1 MKQGKIITGILTIA
15 NIILVVLCLVFFLQA
30 DRKEPEFEFHETE
43 TVYREGM
50 DVAKLL
56 EGITA
61 YDDADGDISNR
72 IVLEKIIEN
81 EKEDNVVVYY
91 AVSDKTGNVAKCSRV
106 FPAVLL
112 ADSQKDANSDE
123 QAAELLMEAGVSAEL
138 DDEEKKAEQTVDVEA
153 VTETESEE
161 NAEAAAT
168 PTPTASP
175 TSTATP
181 TPTPEQET
189 VQEQEPAVQQPAAP
203 AVNPAAPVLTLNTTQ
218 IVVQRGV
225 NPPWVNSI
233 SVLKDD
239 KDSYETLFQNIQI
252 SKFNVNEPGNYPVTL
267 YTEDSD
273 GNRSATV
280 SVTIVV
286 K

>member
-1 MKQGKIITGILTIA
+1 MKQGEIITGILTIA

-112 ADSQKDANSDE
+112 ADSQKDNGSDE
-123 QAAELLMEAGVSAEL
+123 QNAEMLMEAGVSAEL
-138 DDEEKKAEQTVDVEA
+138 DDKEKKVEQPDVEA
-153 VTETESEE
+153 VTEIEE
-161 NAEAAAT
+161 NAEV
-168 PTPTASP
+168 
-175 TSTATP
+175 TATP
-181 TPTPEQET
+181 TPTLTASPTPTATPIPTPEQEAL
-189 VQEQEPAVQQPAAP
+189 QEQEPVVQPPAAP

-239 KDSYETLFQNIQI
+239 KDSYETLFHNIQI
-252 SKFNVNEPGNYPVTL
+252 SKFNVNEPGSYPVTL

-273 GNRSATV
+273 GNRSATA
-280 SVTIVV
+280 SVTVVV

>member
-61 YDDADGDISNR
+61 YDNADGDISNR

-112 ADSQKDANSDE
+112 ADSQKDNGSDE
-123 QAAELLMEAGVSAEL
+123 QNAEMLMEAGVSAEL
-138 DDEEKKAEQTVDVEA
+138 DDKEKKVEQPDVEA
-153 VTETESEE
+153 VTEIEE
-161 NAEAAAT
+161 NAEVTATPT

-175 TSTATP
+175 TPTATP
-181 TPTPEQET
+181 IPTPEQEAL
-189 VQEQEPAVQQPAAP
+189 QEQEPMVQPPAAP

-239 KDSYETLFQNIQI
+239 KDSYETLFHNIQI
-252 SKFNVNEPGNYPVTL
+252 SKFNVNEPGSYPVTL

-273 GNRSATV
+273 GNRSATA
-280 SVTIVV
+280 SVTVVV

>member
-112 ADSQKDANSDE
+112 ADSQKDNGSDE
-123 QAAELLMEAGVSAEL
+123 QNAEMIMEAGVSAEL
-138 DDEEKKAEQTVDVEA
+138 DDKEKKVEQPDVEA
-153 VTETESEE
+153 VTEIEE
-161 NAEAAAT
+161 NAEVTARPT

-175 TSTATP
+175 TPTATP
-181 TPTPEQET
+181 IPTPEQEAL
-189 VQEQEPAVQQPAAP
+189 QEQEPVVQPPAAP

-239 KDSYETLFQNIQI
+239 KDSYETLFHNIQI
-252 SKFNVNEPGNYPVTL
+252 SKFNVNEPGSYPVTL

-273 GNRSATV
+273 GNRSATA
-280 SVTIVV
+280 SVTVVV

>member
-1 MKQGKIITGILTIA
+1 MKQGKIITGILTVA
-15 NIILVVLCLVFFLQA
+15 NIILIVLCFVFFLQA

-112 ADSQKDANSDE
+112 ADSQKDNDSDE
-123 QAAELLMEAGVSAEL
+123 QNAELLMEAGVSAEL
-138 DDEEKKAEQTVDVEA
+138 DDKEKRVEQPDAEA
-153 VTETESEE
+153 VTEPEIEE
-161 NAEAAAT
+161 NAETATT

-175 TSTATP
+175 TPTATP
-181 TPTPEQET
+181 IPAPEQEA
-189 VQEQEPAVQQPAAP
+189 VQEQEPVVQPSTAP
-203 AVNPAAPVLTLNTTQ
+203 AVNTAAPVLTLNTTQ

-239 KDSYETLFQNIQI
+239 KDSYETLFHNIQI
-252 SKFNVNEPGNYPVTL
+252 SKFNVNEPGSYPVTL

-273 GNRSATV
+273 GNRSATA

>member
-112 ADSQKDANSDE
+112 ADSQKDNGSDE
-123 QAAELLMEAGVSAEL
+123 QNAEMLMEAGVSAEL
-138 DDEEKKAEQTVDVEA
+138 DDKEKKVEQPDVEA
-153 VTETESEE
+153 VTEIEE
-161 NAEAAAT
+161 NAEVTATPT

-175 TSTATP
+175 TPTATP
-181 TPTPEQET
+181 IPTPEQEAL
-189 VQEQEPAVQQPAAP
+189 QEQEPMVQPPAAP

-239 KDSYETLFQNIQI
+239 KDSYETLFHNIQI
-252 SKFNVNEPGNYPVTL
+252 SKFNVNEPGSYPVTL

-273 GNRSATV
+273 GNRSATA
-280 SVTIVV
+280 SVTVVV

>member
-112 ADSQKDANSDE
+112 ADSQKDNGSDE
-123 QAAELLMEAGVSAEL
+123 QNAEMLMEAGVSAEL
-138 DDEEKKAEQTVDVEA
+138 DDKEKKVGQPDVEA
-153 VTETESEE
+153 VTEIEE
-161 NAEAAAT
+161 NAEVTATPT

-175 TSTATP
+175 TPTATP
-181 TPTPEQET
+181 IPTPEQEAL
-189 VQEQEPAVQQPAAP
+189 QEQEPVVQPPAAP

-239 KDSYETLFQNIQI
+239 KDSYETLFHNIQI
-252 SKFNVNEPGNYPVTL
+252 SKFNVNEPGSYPVTL

-273 GNRSATV
+273 GNRSATA

>member
-112 ADSQKDANSDE
+112 ADSQKDNGSDE
-123 QAAELLMEAGVSAEL
+123 QNAEMIMEAGVSAEL
-138 DDEEKKAEQTVDVEA
+138 DDKEKKVEQPDVEA
-153 VTETESEE
+153 VTEIEE
-161 NAEAAAT
+161 NAEVTARPT

-175 TSTATP
+175 TPTATP
-181 TPTPEQET
+181 IPTPEQEAL
-189 VQEQEPAVQQPAAP
+189 QEQEPVVQPPTAP

-239 KDSYETLFQNIQI
+239 KDSYETLFHNIQI
-252 SKFNVNEPGNYPVTL
+252 SKFNVNEPGSYPVTL

-273 GNRSATV
+273 GNRSATA

>member
-30 DRKEPEFEFHETE
+30 DKKEPEFEFHETE

-112 ADSQKDANSDE
+112 ADSQKDNGSDE
-123 QAAELLMEAGVSAEL
+123 QNAEMLMEAGVSAEL
-138 DDEEKKAEQTVDVEA
+138 DDKEKKVGQPDVEA
-153 VTETESEE
+153 VTEIEE
-161 NAEAAAT
+161 NAEVTATPT

-175 TSTATP
+175 TPTATP
-181 TPTPEQET
+181 IPTPEQEAL
-189 VQEQEPAVQQPAAP
+189 QEQEPVVQPPAAP

-239 KDSYETLFQNIQI
+239 KDSYETLFHNIQI
-252 SKFNVNEPGNYPVTL
+252 SKFNVNEPGSYPVTL

-273 GNRSATV
+273 GNRSATA
-280 SVTIVV
+280 SVTVVV

>member
-30 DRKEPEFEFHETE
+30 DKKEPEFEFHETE

-112 ADSQKDANSDE
+112 ADSQKDNGSDE
-123 QAAELLMEAGVSAEL
+123 QNAEMLMEAGVSAEL
-138 DDEEKKAEQTVDVEA
+138 DDKEKKVGQPDVEA
-153 VTETESEE
+153 VTE
-161 NAEAAAT
+161 
-168 PTPTASP
+168 
-175 TSTATP
+175 
-181 TPTPEQET
+181 
-189 VQEQEPAVQQPAAP
+189 
-203 AVNPAAPVLTLNTTQ
+203 
-218 IVVQRGV
+218 IV
-225 NPPWVNSI
+225 
-233 SVLKDD
+233 
-239 KDSYETLFQNIQI
+239 
-252 SKFNVNEPGNYPVTL
+252 
-267 YTEDSD
+267 
-273 GNRSATV
+273 
-280 SVTIVV
+280 
-286 K
+286 

>member
-112 ADSQKDANSDE
+112 ADSQKDNGSDE
-123 QAAELLMEAGVSAEL
+123 QNAEMLMEAGVSAEL
-138 DDEEKKAEQTVDVEA
+138 DDKEKKVEQPDVEA
-153 VTETESEE
+153 VTEIEE
-161 NAEAAAT
+161 NAEVTATPT

-175 TSTATP
+175 TPTATP
-181 TPTPEQET
+181 IPTPEQEAL
-189 VQEQEPAVQQPAAP
+189 QEQEPVVQPPAAP

-239 KDSYETLFQNIQI
+239 KDSYETLFHNIQI
-252 SKFNVNEPGNYPVTL
+252 SKFNVNEPGSYPVTL

-273 GNRSATV
+273 GNRSATA
-280 SVTIVV
+280 SVTVVV

>member
-112 ADSQKDANSDE
+112 ADSQKDNGSDE
-123 QAAELLMEAGVSAEL
+123 QNAEMIMEAGVSAEL
-138 DDEEKKAEQTVDVEA
+138 DDKEKKVEQPDVEA
-153 VTETESEE
+153 VTEIEE
-161 NAEAAAT
+161 NAEVTATPT

-175 TSTATP
+175 TPTATP
-181 TPTPEQET
+181 VPTPEQEAL
-189 VQEQEPAVQQPAAP
+189 QEQEPVVQPPAAP

-239 KDSYETLFQNIQI
+239 KDSYETLFHNIQI
-252 SKFNVNEPGNYPVTL
+252 SKFNVNEPGSYPVTL

-273 GNRSATV
+273 GNRSATA
-280 SVTIVV
+280 SVTVVV

>member
-61 YDDADGDISNR
+61 YDDADGDISNK

-112 ADSQKDANSDE
+112 ADSQKDNGSDE
-123 QAAELLMEAGVSAEL
+123 QNAEMLMEAGVSAEL
-138 DDEEKKAEQTVDVEA
+138 DDKEKKVEQPDVEA
-153 VTETESEE
+153 VTEIEE
-161 NAEAAAT
+161 NAEVTATPT

-175 TSTATP
+175 TPTATP
-181 TPTPEQET
+181 IPTPEQEAL
-189 VQEQEPAVQQPAAP
+189 QEQEPVVQPPAAP
-203 AVNPAAPVLTLNTTQ
+203 AVNPAAPILTLNTTQ

-239 KDSYETLFQNIQI
+239 KDSYETLFHNIQI
-252 SKFNVNEPGNYPVTL
+252 SKFNVNEPGSYPVTL

-273 GNRSATV
+273 GNRSATA
-280 SVTIVV
+280 SVTVVV

>member
-112 ADSQKDANSDE
+112 ADSQKDNGSDE
-123 QAAELLMEAGVSAEL
+123 QNAEMLMEAGVSAEL
-138 DDEEKKAEQTVDVEA
+138 DDKEKKVEQPDVEA
-153 VTETESEE
+153 VTEIEE
-161 NAEAAAT
+161 NAEVTATPT

-175 TSTATP
+175 TPTATP
-181 TPTPEQET
+181 VPTPEQEAL
-189 VQEQEPAVQQPAAP
+189 QEQEPVVQPPAAP

-239 KDSYETLFQNIQI
+239 KDSYETLFHNIQI
-252 SKFNVNEPGNYPVTL
+252 SKFNVNEPGSYPVTL

-273 GNRSATV
+273 GNRSATA
-280 SVTIVV
+280 SVTVVV

>member
-112 ADSQKDANSDE
+112 ADSQKDNGSDE
-123 QAAELLMEAGVSAEL
+123 QNAEMIMEAGVSAEL
-138 DDEEKKAEQTVDVEA
+138 DDKEKKVEQPDVEA
-153 VTETESEE
+153 VTEIEE
-161 NAEAAAT
+161 NAEVTATPT

-175 TSTATP
+175 TPTATP
-181 TPTPEQET
+181 IPTPEQEAL
-189 VQEQEPAVQQPAAP
+189 QEQEPVVQPPAAP

-239 KDSYETLFQNIQI
+239 KDSYETLFHNIQI
-252 SKFNVNEPGNYPVTL
+252 SKFNVNEPGSYPVTL

-273 GNRSATV
+273 GNRSATA
-280 SVTIVV
+280 SVTVVV

>member
-112 ADSQKDANSDE
+112 ADSQKDNGSDE
-123 QAAELLMEAGVSAEL
+123 QNAEMIMEAGVSAEL
-138 DDEEKKAEQTVDVEA
+138 DDKEKKVEQPDVEA
-153 VTETESEE
+153 VTEIEE
-161 NAEAAAT
+161 NAEVTARPT

-175 TSTATP
+175 TPTATP
-181 TPTPEQET
+181 IPTPEQEAL
-189 VQEQEPAVQQPAAP
+189 QEQEPVVQPPAAP
-203 AVNPAAPVLTLNTTQ
+203 AVNPAAPILTLNTTQ

-239 KDSYETLFQNIQI
+239 KDSYETLFHNIQI
-252 SKFNVNEPGNYPVTL
+252 SKFNVNEPGSYPVTL

-273 GNRSATV
+273 GNRSATA
-280 SVTIVV
+280 SVTVVV

>member
-112 ADSQKDANSDE
+112 ADSQKDNGSDE
-123 QAAELLMEAGVSAEL
+123 QNAEKLMEAGVSAEL
-138 DDEEKKAEQTVDVEA
+138 DDKEKKVEQPDVEA
-153 VTETESEE
+153 VTEIEE
-161 NAEAAAT
+161 NAEVTATPT

-175 TSTATP
+175 TPTATP
-181 TPTPEQET
+181 IPTPEQEAL
-189 VQEQEPAVQQPAAP
+189 QEQEPVVQPPAAP

-239 KDSYETLFQNIQI
+239 KDSYETLFHNIQI
-252 SKFNVNEPGNYPVTL
+252 SKFNVNEPGSYPVTL

-273 GNRSATV
+273 GNRSATA

>member
-1 MKQGKIITGILTIA
+1 MKQGKIITGILTVA
-15 NIILVVLCLVFFLQA
+15 NIILIVLCLVFFLQA

-112 ADSQKDANSDE
+112 ADSQKDNGSDE
-123 QAAELLMEAGVSAEL
+123 QNAEMIMEAGVSAEL
-138 DDEEKKAEQTVDVEA
+138 DDKEKKVEQPDVEA
-153 VTETESEE
+153 VTEIEE
-161 NAEAAAT
+161 NAEVTATPT

-175 TSTATP
+175 TPTATP
-181 TPTPEQET
+181 IPTPEQEAL
-189 VQEQEPAVQQPAAP
+189 QEQEPVVQPPAAP

-239 KDSYETLFQNIQI
+239 KDSYETLFHNIQI
-252 SKFNVNEPGNYPVTL
+252 SKFNVNEPGSYPVTL

-273 GNRSATV
+273 GNRSATA
-280 SVTIVV
+280 SVTVVV

>member
-61 YDDADGDISNR
+61 YDDADGDISNK

-112 ADSQKDANSDE
+112 ADSQKDNGSDE
-123 QAAELLMEAGVSAEL
+123 QNAEMLMEAGVSAEL
-138 DDEEKKAEQTVDVEA
+138 DDKEKKVEQPDVEA
-153 VTETESEE
+153 VTEIEE
-161 NAEAAAT
+161 NAEVTATPT

-175 TSTATP
+175 TPTATP
-181 TPTPEQET
+181 IPTPEQEAL
-189 VQEQEPAVQQPAAP
+189 QEQEPVVQPPAAP

-239 KDSYETLFQNIQI
+239 KDSYETLFHNIQI
-252 SKFNVNEPGNYPVTL
+252 SKFNVNEPGSYPVTL

-273 GNRSATV
+273 GNRSATA
-280 SVTIVV
+280 SVTVVV

>member
-112 ADSQKDANSDE
+112 ADSQKDNGSDE
-123 QAAELLMEAGVSAEL
+123 QNAEMLMEAGVSAEL
-138 DDEEKKAEQTVDVEA
+138 DDKEKKVEQPDVEA
-153 VTETESEE
+153 VTEIEE
-161 NAEAAAT
+161 NAEVTATPT

-175 TSTATP
+175 TPTATP
-181 TPTPEQET
+181 IPTPEQEAL
-189 VQEQEPAVQQPAAP
+189 QEQEPVVQPPAAP

-239 KDSYETLFQNIQI
+239 KDSYETLFHNIQI
-252 SKFNVNEPGNYPVTL
+252 SKFNVNEPGSYPVTL

-273 GNRSATV
+273 GNRSATA

>member
-1 MKQGKIITGILTIA
+1 MKQGKIITGILTVA
-15 NIILVVLCLVFFLQA
+15 NIILIVLCIVFFLQA
-30 DRKEPEFEFHETE
+30 DRKEPEFEFHEME

-61 YDDADGDISNR
+61 YDETDGDISNR

-91 AVSDKTGNVAKCSRV
+91 AVSDKAGNVAKCSRV

-112 ADSQKDANSDE
+112 ADSQKDNGSDE
-123 QAAELLMEAGVSAEL
+123 QNAEMLMEAGVSAEL
-138 DDEEKKAEQTVDVEA
+138 DDKEKKVEQTVDVEA
-153 VTETESEE
+153 GTEAEPEE

-175 TSTATP
+175 TPTTTP
-181 TPTPEQET
+181 TPTPEQDA

-239 KDSYETLFQNIQI
+239 KDSYETLFHNIQI